1 MTRRVIL
8 FIVVFTILLS
18 GNTLT
23 FASKFNYYNS
33 SIVELDTINFN
44 SLSIKDGLT
53 SDLITCIYQD
63 SQGYIWIG
71 TQDGLNKYNG
81 NIVTQYKYE
90 KNNKKSLTST
100 CITSINEDD
109 NGNIWVGTD
118 SGLNIIN
125 RIIMK

>member
-100 CITSINEDD
+100 CITSINEDNK
-109 NGNIWVGTD
+109 NGI
-118 SGLNIIN
+118 
-125 RIIMK
+125 K